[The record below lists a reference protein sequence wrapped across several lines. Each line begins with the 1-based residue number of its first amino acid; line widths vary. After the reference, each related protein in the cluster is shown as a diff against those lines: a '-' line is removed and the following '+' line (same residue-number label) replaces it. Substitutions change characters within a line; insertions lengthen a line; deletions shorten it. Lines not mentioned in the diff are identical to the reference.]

1 MKRFTILLFVFQ
13 FLCLGTLSA
22 ENEFINIFGQLVPLQ
37 SLAPGN
43 EDDKPIFVIRRDANA
58 VPTLLSQDGRD
69 LYVYSQTAGTQ
80 MHINLYDDADMCV
93 YSQSVTVINGYKK
106 IMLPAYISGEYIVEI
121 KLGVERYAGYVYI
134 E

>member
-22 ENEFINIFGQLVPLQ
+22 ENEFINIFGQPVPLQ

-43 EDDKPIFVIRRDANA
+43 EDDKPIFVIRRDVNA

>member
-1 MKRFTILLFVFQ
+1 M
-13 FLCLGTLSA
+13 GTLSA
-22 ENEFINIFGQLVPLQ
+22 ENEFINIFGQPVPLQ

-43 EDDKPIFVIRRDANA
+43 EDDKPIFVIRRDVNA

-80 MHINLYDDADMCV
+80 MQINLYDEADMCV
-93 YSQSVTVINGYKK
+93 YSQYVTVINRFKK

>member
-1 MKRFTILLFVFQ
+1 MQ
-13 FLCLGTLSA
+13 
-22 ENEFINIFGQLVPLQ
+22 
-37 SLAPGN
+37 
-43 EDDKPIFVIRRDANA
+43 
-58 VPTLLSQDGRD
+58 
-69 LYVYSQTAGTQ
+69 
-80 MHINLYDDADMCV
+80 INLYDEADMCV

>member
-1 MKRFTILLFVFQ
+1 MKRVTILFFVFQ
-13 FLCLGTLSA
+13 FLCLGTVSA
-22 ENEFINIFGQLVPLQ
+22 VNEFVNIFGQLVPLQ

-43 EDDKPIFVIRRDANA
+43 EDDKPIFVIRRDVNA

-80 MHINLYDDADMCV
+80 MQINLYDEAYMCV
-93 YSQSVTVINGYKK
+93 YSQYVTVINGYKK

>member
-1 MKRFTILLFVFQ
+1 MKRVTILFFVFQ
-13 FLCLGTLSA
+13 FLCLGTVSA
-22 ENEFINIFGQLVPLQ
+22 VNEFVNIFGQLVPLQ

-43 EDDKPIFVIRRDANA
+43 EDDKPIFVIRRDVNA

-80 MHINLYDDADMCV
+80 MQINLYDDADMCV

>member
-22 ENEFINIFGQLVPLQ
+22 ENEFINIFGQPVPLQ

-43 EDDKPIFVIRRDANA
+43 EDDKPIFVIRRDVNA

-80 MHINLYDDADMCV
+80 MQINLYDEADMCV

>member
-22 ENEFINIFGQLVPLQ
+22 ENEFINIFGQPVPLQ

-43 EDDKPIFVIRRDANA
+43 EDDKPIFVIRRDVNA

-80 MHINLYDDADMCV
+80 MQINLYDEADMCV
-93 YSQSVTVINGYKK
+93 YSQYVTVINGYKK

>member
-1 MKRFTILLFVFQ
+1 MKRVTILFFVFQ
-13 FLCLGTLSA
+13 FLCLGTVSA
-22 ENEFINIFGQLVPLQ
+22 VNEFVNIFGQLVPLQ
-37 SLAPGN
+37 VLATGDV
-43 EDDKPIFVIRRDANA
+43 DDMVRPIIRRDANA

-93 YSQSVTVINGYKK
+93 YSQSVIITDGYKK
-106 IMLPAYISGEYIVEI
+106 IVLPAYISGEYVVEI
-121 KLGVERYAGYVYI
+121 KLGVERYAGYIYI

>member
-22 ENEFINIFGQLVPLQ
+22 ENEFINIFGQPVPLQ

-43 EDDKPIFVIRRDANA
+43 EDDKPIFVIRRDVNA

-80 MHINLYDDADMCV
+80 MQINLYDEADMCF
-93 YSQSVTVINGYKK
+93 YSQYVTVINGYKK

>member
-22 ENEFINIFGQLVPLQ
+22 ENEFINIFGQPVPLQ
-37 SLAPGN
+37 LLATGDV
-43 EDDKPIFVIRRDANA
+43 DDTVRPVIRRETNA

>member
-22 ENEFINIFGQLVPLQ
+22 ENEFINIFGQPVPLQ
-37 SLAPGN
+37 VLATGDV
-43 EDDKPIFVIRRDANA
+43 DDMVRPIIRRDANA

-80 MHINLYDDADMCV
+80 MQINLYDEADMCV
-93 YSQSVTVINGYKK
+93 YSQYVTVINSYKK

-121 KLGVERYAGYVYI
+121 KLGVERNAGYVYI

>member
-1 MKRFTILLFVFQ
+1 MKRVTILFFVFQ
-13 FLCLGTLSA
+13 FLCLGTVSA
-22 ENEFINIFGQLVPLQ
+22 VNEFVNIFGQPVPLQ

-43 EDDKPIFVIRRDANA
+43 EDDKPIFVIRRDVNA

-80 MHINLYDDADMCV
+80 MHINLYDEADMCV

>member
-1 MKRFTILLFVFQ
+1 MKRVTILFFVFQ
-13 FLCLGTLSA
+13 FLCLGTVSA
-22 ENEFINIFGQLVPLQ
+22 VNEFVNIFGQLVPLQ

-43 EDDKPIFVIRRDANA
+43 EDDKPIFVIRRDVNA

-80 MHINLYDDADMCV
+80 MQINLYDEADMCV

>member
-1 MKRFTILLFVFQ
+1 MKRVTILFFVFQ
-13 FLCLGTLSA
+13 FLCLGTVSA
-22 ENEFINIFGQLVPLQ
+22 VNEFVNIFGQLVPLQ

-43 EDDKPIFVIRRDANA
+43 EDDKPIFVIRRDVNA

-80 MHINLYDDADMCV
+80 MHINLYDEADMCV